1 MEQLDGLGK
10 RVRLV
15 NARSDLGQLI
25 RSLPERRAA
34 NEEEIAGRVP
44 LPPGTKLQK
53 GDFVLGDVA
62 GCGSFGL
69 IYEATDARIGQ
80 DLAIK
85 EFFPCGYVRAEDSYQ
100 LQPVNHDPGELKV
113 LKTQFEEEF
122 KVLERFERPGIVK
135 VYNLFSEKGGT
146 FLVMEM
152 LKGATVNEILETH
165 KSLEEALSLWLI
177 RRLINTLETIHLSGL
192 VHGDIKPENLF
203 LTNDGQLILL
213 DFGAVNHYLTKGQK
227 APRFLTPGYAPP
239 EQYKATSVPDPA
251 NDLYAVGATLYE
263 MLTGS
268 PPPDSLE
275 RAKGKRLP
283 APTRKGALVS
293 GETVSA
299 LGRTLALAS
308 EKRPASAH
316 ALLGLLPTP
325 EVQVPNIGATWEQL
339 SPWEG
344 HRQAIVRIRMTS
356 DGQLLAT
363 ADKSGQL
370 RLWSVKQERCLGVVE
385 FDREVID
392 IAIHPEDKWLA
403 VALAGGQV
411 DLMDF
416 STGKPQGTLRDG
428 TPPVSCIAFT
438 PDGKNLI
445 CGLYDGRVEIRS
457 LAKKGKKKILSA
469 HDAPVNRATFSPSG
483 RLMALASNDRS
494 ASVWDLKSGRQI
506 RCFDGHHRPVQ
517 IARFSP
523 CGRFLV
529 TGGSDMSLRMF
540 DVKRGD
546 EFRRLKGHEAMVW
559 DILYLE
565 DGTLLTCS
573 ADRTVR
579 LWDTQNFR
587 ESECFPLSEAW
598 LCSMAFSEK
607 SSTLYVAGVD
617 KWIHRLRVLSEKE
630 QALWS

>member
-1 MEQLDGLGK
+1 M
-10 RVRLV
+10 

-25 RSLPERRAA
+25 NSLPQHR
-34 NEEEIAGRVP
+34 IAKKEDLEGRVP
-44 LPPGTKLQK
+44 LPEGTKLQK
-53 GDFVLGDVA
+53 GDFCLGQVI

-69 IYEATDARIGQ
+69 IYEATDTRIGQ

-85 EFFPCGYVRAEDSYQ
+85 EFFPCGYVRSADSYE
-100 LQPVNHDPGELKV
+100 LTAVDSPKGELQV
-113 LKTQFEEEF
+113 LRTQFEEEF

-135 VYNLFSEKGGT
+135 VYNLFSENGGL

-152 LKGATVNEILETH
+152 LTGATVNEILERH
-165 KSLEEALSLWLI
+165 QSLDEPLALWLI

-192 VHGDIKPENLF
+192 VHGDIKPENIF

-213 DFGAVNHYLTKGQK
+213 DFGAVNHYLTKGHK
-227 APRFLTPGYAPP
+227 SPRFLTPGYAPP
-239 EQYKATSVPDPA
+239 EQYKTSSVPDPA

-263 MLTGS
+263 MLTGA

-283 APTRKGALVS
+283 APTRKGAVVT

-325 EVQVPNIGATWEQL
+325 EIQTPNMGATWEQL
-339 SPWEG
+339 APWEG
-344 HRQAIVRIRMTS
+344 HKYAIVRIQLTS

-370 RLWSVKQERCLGVVE
+370 RLWSVKHERCLGVVE
-385 FDREVID
+385 FEREVID

-411 DLMDF
+411 DLMEF
-416 STGKPQGTLRDG
+416 STGKPQGTLREG
-428 TPPVSCIAFT
+428 TPPVSCLAFT
-438 PDGKNLI
+438 PDGVHLV
-445 CGLYDGRVEIRS
+445 CGLYDGRVEIRN
-457 LAKKGKKKILSA
+457 LARKGKKKVIRA
-469 HDAPVNRATFSPSG
+469 HESPVNRISFSPSG
-483 RLMALASNDRS
+483 RLMALASNDRT

-506 RCFDGHHRPVQ
+506 RSFEGHHRPVQ
-517 IARFSP
+517 VARFSP

-559 DILYLE
+559 DILYTDE
-565 DGTLLTCS
+565 GETLLSCS

-587 ESECFPLSEAW
+587 ESECFPLSDAW
-598 LCSMAFSEK
+598 LCSMAFSDR

-617 KWIHRLRVLSEKE
+617 KQVHRLRVLSEKE